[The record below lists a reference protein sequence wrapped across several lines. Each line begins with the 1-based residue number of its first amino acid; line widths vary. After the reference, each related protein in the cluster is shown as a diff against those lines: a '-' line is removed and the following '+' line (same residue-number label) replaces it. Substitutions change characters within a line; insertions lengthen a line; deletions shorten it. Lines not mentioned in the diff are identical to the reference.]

1 VNITEVKV
9 NGVVVFSGSQASV
22 EINIEA
28 GAMVSWKTSG
38 LHDCVLVEDCVATTS
53 PDYCMQATL
62 YNVKLLYGFVTRSA
76 AIAHALEK
84 AKHSG

>member
-1 VNITEVKV
+1 MSLFILK
-9 NGVVVFSGSQASV
+9 SG
-22 EINIEA
+22 
-28 GAMVSWKTSG
+28 
-38 LHDCVLVEDCVATTS
+38 
-53 PDYCMQATL
+53 YCLQATL